1 MRPLVRFARS
11 FGFARRGLAYA
22 WRTQAHLRFE
32 VVAAVLA
39 IAAAVAL
46 GTGVA
51 AVVLACALVLVAE
64 LVNTAV
70 EATVDLV
77 APAPDP
83 RAAIA
88 KDVAAGAVLAAGLGA
103 VGVGLAVFGPPAW
116 RWLAAAVG

>member
-1 MRPLVRFARS
+1 VKPARRFARS
-11 FGFARRGLAYA
+11 VDFALRGWSHA
-22 WRTQAHLRFE
+22 WRTQPHLRFE
-32 VVAAVLA
+32 GAAALVA

-46 GTGVA
+46 RSGVA
-51 AVVLACALVLVAE
+51 AVVLACTLVLVAE

-77 APAPDP
+77 APRPDP

-88 KDVAAGAVLAAGLGA
+88 KDVAAGAVLVAAVGA

>member
-1 MRPLVRFARS
+1 VTPRARFARS
-11 FGFARRGLAYA
+11 LGFALRGWAHA

-32 VVAAVLA
+32 GGAALLA

-88 KDVAAGAVLAAGLGA
+88 KDVAAGAVLMAALGA
-103 VGVGLAVFGPPAW
+103 VGVGIAVFGPPTW

>member
-1 MRPLVRFARS
+1 MTGTVRIARS
-11 FGFARRGLAYA
+11 FGFALRGLAYA

-32 VVAAVLA
+32 GVAAVVA

-70 EATVDLV
+70 EAVVDLV

-83 RAAIA
+83 RAGIA
-88 KDVAAGAVLAAGLGA
+88 KDVAAGAVLVAAIGALGVA
-103 VGVGLAVFGPPAW
+103 LAVFGPPAW
-116 RWLAAAVG
+116 RWLAVAVG

>member
-1 MRPLVRFARS
+1 MRPVARFARS
-11 FGFARRGLAYA
+11 VGFALRGWSHA

-32 VVAAVLA
+32 GVAALVA

-46 GTGVA
+46 GSGVA
-51 AVVLACALVLVAE
+51 AVVVASTLVLVAE

-77 APAPDP
+77 APGPDP

-88 KDVAAGAVLAAGLGA
+88 KDVAAGAVLVAALGA
-103 VGVGLAVFGPPAW
+103 VGVGLAVFGPPTW

>member
-1 MRPLVRFARS
+1 MKPARRFARS
-11 FGFARRGLAYA
+11 VGFALRGGAYA

-32 VVAAVLA
+32 ALAALAA

-51 AVVLACALVLVAE
+51 AVVLACALVLVTE

-77 APAPDP
+77 APDPDP
-83 RAAIA
+83 RAALA
-88 KDVAAGAVLAAGLGA
+88 KDVAAGAVLVAAVGA
-103 VGVGLAVFGPPAW
+103 VGVGVAVFGPPAW

>member
-1 MRPLVRFARS
+1 MKRAVRFARS
-11 FGFARRGLAYA
+11 LTFAYRGFVHA

-32 VVAAVLA
+32 GIAALVA

-51 AVVLACALVLVAE
+51 AVVLASALVLVAE
-64 LVNTAV
+64 LANTAV
-70 EATVDLV
+70 EAIVDLV

-88 KDVAAGAVLAAGLGA
+88 KDVAAGVVLVASIGA
-103 VGVGLAVFGPPAW
+103 IGVGLAVFGPPAW
-116 RWLAAAVG
+116 RWLAAAVS

>member
-1 MRPLVRFARS
+1 MTPSARFARS
-11 FGFARRGLAYA
+11 VGFALRGWSHA
-22 WRTQAHLRFE
+22 WRTQTHLRFE
-32 VVAAVLA
+32 CLAALVA

-51 AVVLACALVLVAE
+51 AVVLASTLVLLAE

-77 APAPDP
+77 APDPDP

-88 KDVAAGAVLAAGLGA
+88 KDVAAGAVLAAAIGA

>member
-1 MRPLVRFARS
+1 MRPAARFGRS
-11 FGFARRGLAYA
+11 LGFALRGWSHA

-32 VVAAVLA
+32 AVAAIVA
-39 IAAAVAL
+39 IGAAVAL

-51 AVVLACALVLVAE
+51 AVVAACALVLVAE

-70 EATVDLV
+70 EVTVDLV
-77 APAPDP
+77 APGPDP

-88 KDVAAGAVLAAGLGA
+88 KDVAAGAVLVAAIGA
-103 VGVGLAVFGPPAW
+103 VGVGLAVFGAPTW

>member
-1 MRPLVRFARS
+1 MRRAQRFARS
-11 FGFARRGLAYA
+11 VGFALRGAAYA

-32 VVAAVLA
+32 ALAAVVA
-39 IAAAVAL
+39 IAAAVVL
-46 GTGVA
+46 ETGVA

-70 EATVDLV
+70 EATVDLI

-83 RAAIA
+83 RAAIV
-88 KDVAAGAVLAAGLGA
+88 KDVAAGAVLVAALGA

>member
-1 MRPLVRFARS
+1 VTGTVRIARS
-11 FGFARRGLAYA
+11 LGFALRGLAYA

-32 VVAAVLA
+32 GFAAVVA

-70 EATVDLV
+70 EAVVDLV

-83 RAAIA
+83 RAGIA
-88 KDVAAGAVLAAGLGA
+88 KDVAASAVLVAAIGA
-103 VGVGLAVFGPPAW
+103 LVVGLAVFGPPAW

>member
-1 MRPLVRFARS
+1 MRSATRFTRS
-11 FGFARRGLAYA
+11 VGFALRGLAHA

-32 VVAAVLA
+32 VVAAFVA
-39 IAAAVAL
+39 IAAALAL

-51 AVVLACALVLVAE
+51 PVVLACTLVVLAE

-77 APAPDP
+77 APGPDP

-88 KDVAAGAVLAAGLGA
+88 KDVAAGAVLAAAIGA
-103 VGVGLAVFGPPAW
+103 AGVGLAVFGPPAW
-116 RWLAAAVG
+116 RWLVAAVG